1 MIRRPDLGV
10 VRHDNPVPLELDD
23 KTYSG
28 IFDLCIESLSDS
40 TKENIERDTVDKKW
54 EYENAGVKEYYIL
67 DAKNKHTA
75 FFRLNARGVYIPIKP
90 TKDGIIKSK
99 VLAGFQFRQTDL
111 YQKTSTDKMM
121 KDVVYKGFI
130 EVGQQKEAKA
140 RRKAEAKALEE
151 KQARLEETKERR
163 KAEAKALEEKQ
174 ARLEEA
180 KARQAAEAAR
190 QTAEAE
196 IARLKA
202 LLATKVE

>member
-1 MIRRPDLGV
+1 
-10 VRHDNPVPLELDD
+10 
-23 KTYSG
+23 
-28 IFDLCIESLSDS
+28 
-40 TKENIERDTVDKKW
+40 
-54 EYENAGVKEYYIL
+54 
-67 DAKNKHTA
+67 
-75 FFRLNARGVYIPIKP
+75 
-90 TKDGIIKSK
+90 
-99 VLAGFQFRQTDL
+99 
-111 YQKTSTDKMM
+111 M